1 MPGSSVHGFIQA
13 RILEWVA
20 IPSSRGSSRPRDPT
34 CSSCAPR
41 SAGGF
46 FTAEPPGKPYLD
58 THLLIIGGFPGG
70 SAVKNLAAN
79 AGDMGSIPGSEASPG
94 EGNHNPLQY
103 SCLGNPMERGVS
115 RATVH
120 WSWNQNIGDHLFVLP
135 CKFLHLG
142 V

>member
-46 FTAEPPGKPYLD
+46 FTAEPPGKPYLYR
-58 THLLIIGGFPGG
+58 HLLIIGGFPGG